1 MGAAVAMV
9 ARVQTGEG
17 AAGYPAGEVVV
28 ASFLLETTAE
38 QKWGKRGIFSKKRAF
53 ANIIYIYI

>member
-17 AAGYPAGEVVV
+17 AAGYPVGEAVV

-38 QKWGKRGIFSKKRAF
+38 QKWGKREYLAKKGPLH
-53 ANIIYIYI
+53 I